1 MVREVTERVVAERYL
16 VRRLLGRGGMGV
28 VWEADDTVL
37 NRRVAIKEVEIPL
50 VVGGEAD
57 SVAARVL
64 REARAAA
71 RLNHACA
78 VTTFDV
84 IRDDD
89 RVYIVME
96 LVEFP
101 TLTEVVLKEGPLAPE
116 RAAAIGAQVAEVLA
130 SAHERGIVHRDVKPG
145 NLMVG
150 QGDRVKLADFGIA
163 SVKDDS
169 RITATG
175 LVLGSPSF
183 MAPEQAQGSAS
194 GPAIDTWAL
203 GATLFYAVEGAPP
216 FDRGSAIATLAAAAS
231 EDPPPPERAGPL
243 GPVISEMLTK
253 DAEARPSDSD
263 LIRKLHEVAGGA
275 EVVRKPRDPFDRAL
289 PVIPRWTPSTEVVPE
304 AVPSAAEPTHA
315 GRWILVA
322 AVVAAL
328 LGGLWFVDAL
338 RTEAELG
345 REGPRAASGDTGGRD
360 TAASGDTG
368 SKDSGS
374 GNSGSGNTG
383 ESLDA
388 DSSGDTGDTD
398 GNKSSGGET
407 SPATGEVE
415 SEAVP
420 SGTIPATWETYTD
433 PTSGYALAYPAGWTV
448 RPQSASATTTD
459 FVDPETGSYLRVDWT
474 GDPGPSPEAAW
485 EQQSDSFAQSHDDY
499 SEIRIDPTTYQGFDA
514 ALWEYSY
521 ADGGAELHAYNLGF
535 ITPDLGFALN
545 FQTRSENW
553 FESQALFE
561 RFKATFQVP
570 GQA

>member
-37 NRRVAIKEVEIPL
+37 SRRVAIKEVEIPL
-50 VVGGEAD
+50 AVGAEAD

-183 MAPEQAQGSAS
+183 MAPEQAQGAVS
-194 GPAIDTWAL
+194 GPAVDTWAL

-216 FDRGSAIATLAAAAS
+216 FDKGSAIATLAAAAS
-231 EDPPPPERAGPL
+231 EEPPPPERAGPL
-243 GPVISEMLTK
+243 GPVISEMLAK
-253 DAEARPSDSD
+253 EAEARPSDSD
-263 LIRKLHEVAGGA
+263 LIRKLREVAGGA
-275 EVVRKPRDPFDRAL
+275 EATRKPQDPFDHAL
-289 PVIPRWTPSTEVVPE
+289 PVIPRWAPSKEVVPE
-304 AVPSAAEPTHA
+304 AVPSAAEPSHV

-322 AVVAAL
+322 AVVVAL

-345 REGPRAASGDTGGRD
+345 REGPRAASGDTGGGG
-360 TAASGDTG
+360 TAASG
-368 SKDSGS
+368 DSGS

-388 DSSGDTGDTD
+388 GGSGATADTEGSE
-398 GNKSSGGET
+398 SSGGET

-415 SEAVP
+415 SETVP
-420 SGTIPATWETYTD
+420 SGTIPPTWESYTD
-433 PTSGYALAYPAGWTV
+433 PDTGYALAYPEGWTV

-459 FVDPETGSYLRVDWT
+459 FVDPETGTYLRVDWT

-485 EQQSDSFAQSHDDY
+485 EQQSDSFAQSHADY
-499 SEIRIDPTTYQGFDA
+499 SEIRIDPTTYQGFEA

-521 ADGGAELHAYNLGF
+521 SDGGAELHAYNLGF
-535 ITPDLGFALN
+535 VTPDMGFALN

-553 FESQALFE
+553 DESQALFE